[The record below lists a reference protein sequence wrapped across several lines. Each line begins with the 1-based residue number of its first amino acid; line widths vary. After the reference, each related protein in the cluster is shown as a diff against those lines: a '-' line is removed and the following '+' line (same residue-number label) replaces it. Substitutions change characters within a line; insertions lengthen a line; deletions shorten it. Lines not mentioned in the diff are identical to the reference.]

1 MVPVAQAPGRGPC
14 GPGPVRRTHPRS
26 GPRRTRCPR
35 GQRAVS
41 QEQFDDV
48 GLRARQP
55 KAVQSALAVLE
66 EVARCGPGGT
76 GMEVSRNL
84 GLPKATTYRLL
95 NLLVEDEYL
104 VRMPDL
110 SGFALGRKV
119 EMLVRLAADARPLQ

>member
-1 MVPVAQAPGRGPC
+1 
-14 GPGPVRRTHPRS
+14 
-26 GPRRTRCPR
+26 
-35 GQRAVS
+35 VS
-41 QEQFDDV
+41 QEQQFADA

-55 KAVQSALAVLE
+55 KAVQSAFAVLE
-66 EVARCGPGGT
+66 EVARCGPGVT

-119 EMLVRLAADARPLQ
+119 EMLARLADGGRTSQRR

>member
-1 MVPVAQAPGRGPC
+1 
-14 GPGPVRRTHPRS
+14 
-26 GPRRTRCPR
+26 
-35 GQRAVS
+35 VS
-41 QEQFDDV
+41 QEQQFDDV

-55 KAVQSALAVLE
+55 KAVQSAFAVLE
-66 EVARCGPGGT
+66 EVARCGPGVT

-95 NLLVEDEYL
+95 NLLVQDEYL

-119 EMLVRLAADARPLQ
+119 EMLVRLAEGGRTGPHPASIEG